1 MSISVGILGATG
13 YTGFELV
20 RLLYNHPDVA
30 ISYCSSRQYNG
41 KQISDILSSLR
52 GYLDIQLE
60 EFDAEKV
67 RQRCDVVFSCLPHGL
82 SMDFVPQVLDSTRVV
97 DLSADFRL
105 RDISV
110 YTRWYKE
117 HTSPGLIEKAVYGL
131 CEVYREEITGARLVA
146 NPGCYPTATLLGL
159 MPFVSYIKPDTPI
172 FIDAKSGVSGA
183 GKKLNQTTAFM
194 NMQENS
200 FAYSPLTHRHGYE
213 IEYILKNFTKKSYDI
228 NFVPHLLPISRGML
242 CSIYLQLDNKIDATK
257 ILTDYYNSQKF
268 VRIRTNPPTIKDTA
282 GTNFCDIFVA
292 LKGQNLFINTSIDNL
307 SRGASSQAVVNA
319 NIMCGLDEGLGV

>member
-1 MSISVGILGATG
+1 MNVAIVGVSGFTGLELVQILLHHSKFRINYVSNSTGGQSLAQIHPELHGVLDIAVSKTSIDDIADKSQLVFLAVPHQTAMSIVPK
-13 YTGFELV
+13 
-20 RLLYNHPDVA
+20 LL
-30 ISYCSSRQYNG
+30 Q
-41 KQISDILSSLR
+41 K
-52 GYLDIQLE
+52 
-60 EFDAEKV
+60 
-67 RQRCDVVFSCLPHGL
+67 GL
-82 SMDFVPQVLDSTRVV
+82 KVV
-97 DLSADFRL
+97 DLSADYRL
-105 RDISV
+105 DV
-110 YTRWYKE
+110 ATYEAAYCAHTDKE
-117 HTSPGLIEKAVYGL
+117 NLQNATYGL
-131 CEVYREEITGARLVA
+131 PEFYSKDIANTSLVA